1 MSGKLDIRG
10 YVNPEVPRTT
20 ESGQRE
26 NMTGDVYVEN
36 KSGTVIDRLIR
47 SVRKGTVVEV
57 MELYCLAPVIG
68 YANKRRRILTERIE
82 AIKKR
87 GGIIRETRT
96 GYISKGN
103 MARMALGAYEQIATS
118 GRVPKRGK
126 TGAPVK
132 WELTPHEREVI
143 EGIWHSRRY
152 KNDDERTVAI
162 RKRTGK
168 KFSRSWLRLHFK
180 SPHRSI

>member
-68 YANKRRRILTERIE
+68 YANKRRRILTEVS
-82 AIKKR
+82 R
-87 GGIIRETRT
+87 GWKNGLLLWRRE
-96 GYISKGN
+96 
-103 MARMALGAYEQIATS
+103 S
-118 GRVPKRGK
+118 GRKR
-126 TGAPVK
+126 
-132 WELTPHEREVI
+132 EHE
-143 EGIWHSRRY
+143 
-152 KNDDERTVAI
+152 
-162 RKRTGK
+162 
-168 KFSRSWLRLHFK
+168 K
-180 SPHRSI
+180 SSGRQGR